1 MQETHSL
8 QHNSTLTNTDNRLL
22 AFDYQ
27 FFQSNVL
34 NTILGSRNYNK
45 ASTMSQAEHPKN
57 Q

>member
-34 NTILGSRNYNK
+34 NTILGSRNDNK
-45 ASTMSQAEHPKN
+45 VSTMSQAEHPKN